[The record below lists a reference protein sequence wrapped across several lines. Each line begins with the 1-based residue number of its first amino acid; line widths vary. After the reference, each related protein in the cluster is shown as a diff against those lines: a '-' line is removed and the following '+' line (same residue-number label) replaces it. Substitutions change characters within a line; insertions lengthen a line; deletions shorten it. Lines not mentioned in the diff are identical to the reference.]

1 MNALSALKKG
11 SILPAKGLSIK
22 EGETSPPKRY
32 NSGSMILA
40 MENAGSLI
48 EDEELRSQIK
58 GSGIGTSAT
67 RAEIL
72 KKLVANKYLALNKKT
87 QMIFCVVNV
96 SIRSLLNPELTAS
109 WEKGLTYVAEGTI
122 SQEEYMVKLTT
133 FIRRHTDQVMA
144 GSYQTALKGMFDQLS
159 PYYQKTTKPAPRRA
173 AAKKEAQKA

>member
-1 MNALSALKKG
+1 
-11 SILPAKGLSIK
+11 
-22 EGETSPPKRY
+22 
-32 NSGSMILA
+32 MILA

-87 QMIFCVVNV
+87 QVLTPTQLGEMIFCVVNV

-133 FIRRHTDQVMA
+133 LIRRHTDQVMA

-173 AAKKEAQKA
+173 AAKKEEQTV